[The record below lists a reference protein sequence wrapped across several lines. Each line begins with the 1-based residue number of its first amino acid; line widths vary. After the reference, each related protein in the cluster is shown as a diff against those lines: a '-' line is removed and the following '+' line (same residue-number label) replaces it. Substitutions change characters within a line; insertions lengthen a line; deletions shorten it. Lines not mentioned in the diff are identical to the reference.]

1 MTALNLPAEVLK
13 ALRGHKAGPGKVLG
27 HDGARPFWTTPTSG
41 LFIVSATEPASP
53 ATGQAWLDTGV
64 TYVTNVDWIRYKT
77 YTVPSAAG
85 SRTITF
91 DTPVTLSPGVDYW
104 YVLQNIAANAQRDPT
119 VTRVG
124 ISSPDGSQARYSA
137 SGSDFSSV
145 YAGSAY
151 MLFTLEEASG
161 GTDKSITQAVP
172 GDYWGV
178 TSIGQK
184 FQVDATISVGGLT
197 AYWGGNAGLSGNW
210 GLARSVNASTHPLR
224 VWDGTDWQ
232 TAAALPPA

>member
-1 MTALNLPAEVLK
+1 MASDGRLDARLLSAAGYAPGEVPTAT
-13 ALRGHKAGPGKVLG
+13 GAGGFKPGAAGGFV
-27 HDGARPFWTTPTSG
+27 
-41 LFIVSATEPASP
+41 IVSDTEPASP

-64 TYVTNVDWIRYKT
+64 TYVTDVDWIRYKT
-77 YTVPSAAG
+77 YTVPTAAG

-104 YVLQNIAANAQRDPT
+104 YVLQDIAANAQRDPT

-124 ISSPDGSQARYSA
+124 ISSPDGSQAQYSL

-197 AYWGGNAGLSGNW
+197 AYWGGNAGLSGKW

-224 VWDGTDWQ
+224 VWDGADWQ
-232 TAAALPPA
+232 TVAALPPT